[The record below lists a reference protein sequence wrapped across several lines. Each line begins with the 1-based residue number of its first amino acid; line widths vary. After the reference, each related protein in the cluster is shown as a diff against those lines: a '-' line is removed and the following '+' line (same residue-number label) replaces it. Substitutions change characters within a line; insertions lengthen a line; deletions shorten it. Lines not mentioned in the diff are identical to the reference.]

1 MGLFGKKKLE
11 WYNDEIRRLQTDV
24 STLKKRLDA
33 KIAKVGE
40 IRRLQGLPLDQML
53 KELKKVKWFTITS
66 VSEKERDVLEEEIAR
81 LMSSIEERDRFI
93 KELEIERNAQYG
105 SVAA

>member
-1 MGLFGKKKLE
+1 MGLFGKKSLD

-33 KIAKVGE
+33 KIAKVNE
-40 IRRLQGLPLDQML
+40 IRKFQGLPLDQML
-53 KELKKVKWFTITS
+53 KELKRVKWFTIKS
-66 VSEKERDVLEEEIAR
+66 VSEKERDVLEEEITR

-93 KELEIERNAQYG
+93 KELETERNTQYG
-105 SVAA
+105 NVAA